1 MTQTLMWQGLAGAKV
16 NAEVTLSA
24 LYLTAF

>member
-24 LYLTAF
+24 PYPAAF